1 MAEKKVK
8 ETAVESSAK
17 KTSTNKT
24 QTQMLKVT
32 LVKSASGR
40 LEKQARTLEALGL
53 KKINSSNVIPDNDAT
68 RGMIFVVKHLV
79 SVEEV
84 K

>member
-17 KTSTNKT
+17 KTSTNNA
-24 QTQMLKVT
+24 QAQMLKVT

-40 LEKQARTLEALGL
+40 LEKQRRTLVALGL
-53 KKINSSNVIPDNDAT
+53 NKINSSNIVPDNAAT

-79 SVEEV
+79 KVENV
-84 K
+84 

>member
-17 KTSTNKT
+17 KTSTKKAK
-24 QTQMLKVT
+24 TQMLKVT

-40 LEKQARTLEALGL
+40 LEKQSRTLEALGL

-79 SVEEV
+79 KVENV
-84 K
+84 